1 MKFRLNLNQK
11 LQRVRCRMIKILN
24 NLFFAFLAD
33 ILGYCF
39 LFAIKQSFDLKIFV
53 VAFFF
58 TFLVLNILDFIDYIY
73 AKRSKNKD
81 GDDNE

>member
-1 MKFRLNLNQK
+1 
-11 LQRVRCRMIKILN
+11 MIKILN
-24 NLFFAFLAD
+24 NVFFAFLAD

-39 LFAIKQSFDLKIFV
+39 VFSKTKSFDLKIFV
-53 VAFFF
+53 VCFFF
-58 TFLVLNILDFIDYIY
+58 IFLVFNILDFIYYIY

>member
-1 MKFRLNLNQK
+1 
-11 LQRVRCRMIKILN
+11 MIKILEN
-24 NLFFAFLAD
+24 VFFAFLAD

-39 LFAIKQSFDLKIFV
+39 VFATTKSFDLKILV

-73 AKRSKNKD
+73 AKKSKNKD
-81 GDDNE
+81 GDEHE

>member
-1 MKFRLNLNQK
+1 
-11 LQRVRCRMIKILN
+11 MIKILEN
-24 NLFFAFLAD
+24 VFFAFLAD

-39 LFAIKQSFDLKIFV
+39 VFAKTKSFDLKILV

-73 AKRSKNKD
+73 AKKSKNKD
-81 GDDNE
+81 GDEHE

>member
-1 MKFRLNLNQK
+1 
-11 LQRVRCRMIKILN
+11 MIKILEN
-24 NLFFAFLAD
+24 VFFAFLAD

-39 LFAIKQSFDLKIFV
+39 VFAKMKSFDLKIFV

-73 AKRSKNKD
+73 VKRFKNKD
-81 GDDNE
+81 GDEHE

>member
-1 MKFRLNLNQK
+1 
-11 LQRVRCRMIKILN
+11 MINILKN
-24 NLFFAFLAD
+24 VFYAFLAD

-39 LFAIKQSFDLKIFV
+39 VFAKMKSFDLKILV

-73 AKRSKNKD
+73 AKKSKSKD
-81 GDDNE
+81 GDEHE

>member
-1 MKFRLNLNQK
+1 
-11 LQRVRCRMIKILN
+11 MIKILKN
-24 NLFFAFLAD
+24 GFFAFLAD

-39 LFAIKQSFDLKIFV
+39 VFAKMKSFDLKILV

-58 TFLVLNILDFIDYIY
+58 TFLFLNILDFIDYIY
-73 AKRSKNKD
+73 VKRFKNKD

>member
-1 MKFRLNLNQK
+1 
-11 LQRVRCRMIKILN
+11 MIKILKN
-24 NLFFAFLAD
+24 VFFAFLAD

-39 LFAIKQSFDLKIFV
+39 VFAKTKSFDLKILV

-73 AKRSKNKD
+73 AKKSKNKD
-81 GDDNE
+81 GDEHE

>member
-1 MKFRLNLNQK
+1 
-11 LQRVRCRMIKILN
+11 MIKILN

>member
-1 MKFRLNLNQK
+1 
-11 LQRVRCRMIKILN
+11 MIKILN

-33 ILGYCF
+33 IFGYCF

-73 AKRSKNKD
+73 AKRFKNED
-81 GDDNE
+81 GYDHE

>member
-1 MKFRLNLNQK
+1 
-11 LQRVRCRMIKILN
+11 MIKILKN
-24 NLFFAFLAD
+24 VFFVFLAD

-39 LFAIKQSFDLKIFV
+39 VFAKMKSFDLKILV

-81 GDDNE
+81 GDDHE

>member
-1 MKFRLNLNQK
+1 
-11 LQRVRCRMIKILN
+11 MIKILKN
-24 NLFFAFLAD
+24 GFFAFLVD

-39 LFAIKQSFDLKIFV
+39 VFAKMKSFDLKILV

-73 AKRSKNKD
+73 AKRFKNKD

>member
-1 MKFRLNLNQK
+1 
-11 LQRVRCRMIKILN
+11 MIKILN

-39 LFAIKQSFDLKIFV
+39 VFAKTKSFDLKIFV

-58 TFLVLNILDFIDYIY
+58 TFLIFIIFDFSDYID

-81 GDDNE
+81 GDEHE

>member
-1 MKFRLNLNQK
+1 
-11 LQRVRCRMIKILN
+11 MIKILN

-39 LFAIKQSFDLKIFV
+39 IFAKTKSFDLKIFV
-53 VAFFF
+53 VSFFF

-73 AKRSKNKD
+73 AKRSKNED
-81 GDDNE
+81 GDDHE

>member
-1 MKFRLNLNQK
+1 MK
-11 LQRVRCRMIKILN
+11 KILKN
-24 NLFFAFLAD
+24 AFFAFLAD

-39 LFAIKQSFDLKIFV
+39 VFAKMKYFDLKILV

-73 AKRSKNKD
+73 AKKSKNKD

>member
-1 MKFRLNLNQK
+1 
-11 LQRVRCRMIKILN
+11 MIKILEN
-24 NLFFAFLAD
+24 VFFAFLAD

-39 LFAIKQSFDLKIFV
+39 VFAKTKSFDLKILV

-81 GDDNE
+81 GDDHE

>member
-1 MKFRLNLNQK
+1 MK
-11 LQRVRCRMIKILN
+11 KIFEN
-24 NLFFAFLAD
+24 VFFAFLAD

-39 LFAIKQSFDLKIFV
+39 VFAKIKSFDLKILV

-58 TFLVLNILDFIDYIY
+58 TFLVLNIFDFIDYIY

-81 GDDNE
+81 GDEHE

>member
-1 MKFRLNLNQK
+1 
-11 LQRVRCRMIKILN
+11 MIKILKN
-24 NLFFAFLAD
+24 VFLAFLAD

-39 LFAIKQSFDLKIFV
+39 VFAKTKSFDLKIFV

-81 GDDNE
+81 GDDHE

>member
-1 MKFRLNLNQK
+1 
-11 LQRVRCRMIKILN
+11 MIKILN

-53 VAFFF
+53 VFFFF

-73 AKRSKNKD
+73 AKRFKNED
-81 GDDNE
+81 GDYNE

>member
-1 MKFRLNLNQK
+1 
-11 LQRVRCRMIKILN
+11 MIKILEN
-24 NLFFAFLAD
+24 VFFAFLAD

-39 LFAIKQSFDLKIFV
+39 VFAKMKSFDLKIFV

-81 GDDNE
+81 CDEHE

>member
-1 MKFRLNLNQK
+1 
-11 LQRVRCRMIKILN
+11 MIKILEN
-24 NLFFAFLAD
+24 VFFAFLAD
-33 ILGYCF
+33 ILAYCF
-39 LFAIKQSFDLKIFV
+39 VFAKTKSFDLKILV

-73 AKRSKNKD
+73 AKKSKNKD